1 MDMPKAR
8 LNARKK
14 IGLFLL
20 ALVLLYWIAVP
31 VLPFLEIPHKAATIS
46 ILVVGGEILFILAV
60 AVLGKEYWGAIKQW
74 CRRFVARKP

>member
-1 MDMPKAR
+1 MPKAR
-8 LNARKK
+8 WN
-14 IGLFLL
+14 
-20 ALVLLYWIAVP
+20 
-31 VLPFLEIPHKAATIS
+31 IPHKAATIS